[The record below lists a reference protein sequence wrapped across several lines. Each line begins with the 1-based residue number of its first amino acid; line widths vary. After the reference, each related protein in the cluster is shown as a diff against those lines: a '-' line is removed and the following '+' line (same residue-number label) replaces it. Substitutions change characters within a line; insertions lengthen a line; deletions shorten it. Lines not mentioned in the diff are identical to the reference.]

1 MAEEECP
8 DAQLCQ
14 EGQCECFWRD
24 GLTGDA
30 CDEWTA
36 RAVWH
41 ITGRALS
48 VAIYFAAGL
57 HTARVLSEAISYE
70 WRRSRAIING
80 CTPSRTLGTL
90 ASCLLASAFGCAS
103 FSFAVAI
110 FFGDA
115 EIETESQSNFQF
127 RVMRVTEGE
136 GAGLE
141 AHSPL
146 LEPQPRVT
154 THGPTLV
161 FSVCVIALV

>member
-24 GLTGDA
+24 ELTGDA

-41 ITGRALS
+41 ITGRAIS

-57 HTARVLSEAISYE
+57 HTARVLTEGISYE
-70 WRRSRAIING
+70 CRRSRSIING

-90 ASCLLASAFGCAS
+90 ASCLLASAFGSAS

-115 EIETESQSNFQF
+115 ESRQGESNL
-127 RVMRVTEGE
+127 RMIRVTEGE
-136 GAGLE
+136 GAALE
-141 AHSPL
+141 AA
-146 LEPQPRVT
+146 VAI
-154 THGPTLV
+154 TLY
-161 FSVCVIALV
+161 

>member
-1 MAEEECP
+1 MLNASLRCLAEEECP

-70 WRRSRAIING
+70 WRRSRSIING

-90 ASCLLASAFGCAS
+90 ASCLLETLCHNSLRLDGLPEHYLSARQRRLAAASALQ
-103 FSFAVAI
+103 VA
-110 FFGDA
+110 G
-115 EIETESQSNFQF
+115 
-127 RVMRVTEGE
+127 RR
-136 GAGLE
+136 
-141 AHSPL
+141 
-146 LEPQPRVT
+146 
-154 THGPTLV
+154 
-161 FSVCVIALV
+161 